1 MLSTYVSRV
10 LSPEPLVARD
20 THQVTT
26 TTRTGTTYF
35 ASEQRLSYLA
45 GTITGDLREDGKCV
59 DTEIA
64 ASINLLET

>member
-1 MLSTYVSRV
+1 V
-10 LSPEPLVARD
+10 LSPEPLVAWD
-20 THQVTT
+20 KHQVPT

-45 GTITGDLREDGKCV
+45 CTIIGDLKDDGKCV
-59 DTEIA
+59 HTAVA